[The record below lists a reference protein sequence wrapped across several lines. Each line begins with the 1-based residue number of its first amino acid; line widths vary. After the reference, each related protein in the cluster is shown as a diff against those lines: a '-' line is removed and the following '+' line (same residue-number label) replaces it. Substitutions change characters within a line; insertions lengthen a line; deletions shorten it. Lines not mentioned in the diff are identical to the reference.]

1 MINKMVHMKIL
12 NHKRA
17 RGRAYVESNLLAEID
32 IKEMER
38 KKKWAES
45 LHQLIELNELNKP
58 IKNRKE
64 QITDPLE
71 K

>member
-12 NHKRA
+12 NQKRA
-17 RGRAYVESNLLAEID
+17 RGKAYVESNLLAEID

-58 IKNRKE
+58 IKNRKK

-71 K
+71 N